1 MKAETQCGSEIVEIT
16 AKYQAKKENKP
27 PREDVKSGKVYI
39 QLSSIS
45 HFSRPPTLWFPVS
58 FTLTSLTGRKAK
70 KKKRKEKKRKRKA
83 SKTVLSNVCCR
94 DSSKRN
100 GWIHVAAS
108 LLHTLLYIHF
118 PLKNDYHC
126 IILKLALKSTGT
138 KNRQ

>member
-1 MKAETQCGSEIVEIT
+1 MKVETQCGSEIVEIT

-27 PREDVKSGKVYI
+27 PRGDVKPGKVYL
-39 QLSSIS
+39 QLSSIC

-58 FTLTSLTGRKAK
+58 FTLASLTGRKAK
-70 KKKRKEKKRKRKA
+70 KKKKEKKRKRKA
-83 SKTVLSNVCCR
+83 NKTGLSNVCCR
-94 DSSKRN
+94 DSSKGN
-100 GWIHVAAS
+100 GWIHVAAL

-118 PLKNDYHC
+118 PLVNDDHC